1 MAKESQNRSKHFA
14 ALKSKYQATQYQDS
28 SPASLLYLILRK
40 LDLGIELTDLEF
52 NWLQEHELFE
62 TIEIIWLQQ
71 FRMGESKRLE
81 AEFSHLKA
89 KYKVAKNLE
98 SSVGSVLYPILWKL
112 ESENSLTDSEVKLLQ
127 DNNLTQIV
135 TIAQDIKRFAE
146 LKKKY
151 QATKYQDSHP
161 DSRLYRILK
170 KLDTEASLND
180 NEYEW
185 LLNNELF
192 EAIEIFEKQD
202 SATRAK
208 FTQLKSKYQASQH
221 PDTSLSSPLYQILQ
235 KLDADEK
242 LIDSE
247 IDWLESQGLTET
259 IAIAEELERKREY
272 IALKAKYKASQYE
285 DLSSDNYLYAI
296 LKKLDSETHLN
307 EQDINFLR
315 QSQLPETIKIAN
327 DKYAFIL
334 KAKIVSLIVISDSE
348 IDWLKN
354 NEYEDIIILAQHK
367 HFAALKRKYGLVDP
381 LLRLEPFYA
390 IMVKL
395 EKKERLDPKFVFQLM
410 EEGLLSND
418 GKIALA
424 YYKLEAEFYEQEF
437 HRTGHK
443 WNIPTASGY
452 WRKADEPQQ
461 ALKLTN
467 LDLNRVNDSNLKS
480 AILVTRGAAFRDMEN
495 LADAES
501 CAKKAMEYQPDSHQP
516 YTLMGAI
523 CYDRYD
529 YEQGNYWFEQAI
541 QRGAETEDIDAEIKR
556 VIRSTK
562 DEKKRHEAAE
572 YLLRKDAQRYAWA
585 KSYLKKSQDNSK

>member
-1 MAKESQNRSKHFA
+1 MGKESQNRLKHFA

-40 LDLGIELTDLEF
+40 LDLGIELLDLES

-62 TIEIIWLQQ
+62 TLEIIWLEQ

-89 KYKVAKNLE
+89 KYKVANNWE
-98 SSVGSVLYPILWKL
+98 SSVDNFLYPILWKVD
-112 ESENSLTDSEVKLLQ
+112 SENSLNDSEVKLLQ
-127 DNNLTQIV
+127 ENNLTQIV

-146 LKKKY
+146 LKDKY

-192 EAIEIFEKQD
+192 EAIEISEKQD

-208 FTQLKSKYQASQH
+208 VTQLKSKYQASQH
-221 PDTSLSSPLYQILQ
+221 PDTSLSSQLYKILQ
-235 KLDADEK
+235 KFDADEK

-259 IAIAEELERKREY
+259 IALAEDLERKREF
-272 IALKAKYKASQYE
+272 IALKVKYKAGQYE
-285 DLSSDNYLYAI
+285 DLSPDNYLYTI

-315 QSQLPETIKIAN
+315 QSQLPETTEIAN

-334 KAKIVSLIVISDSE
+334 KSKIVSGVIISDSE
-348 IDWLKN
+348 IDWLRN
-354 NEYEDIIILAQHK
+354 NEYEDIIILYQKK

-381 LLRLEPFYA
+381 SLPLEPFYA

-418 GKIALA
+418 REIALA
-424 YYKLEAEFYEQEF
+424 YYRLEAEFYEQELG
-437 HRTGHK
+437 RTGHK
-443 WNIPTASGY
+443 WNIATASGY
-452 WRKADEPQQ
+452 WRKANEPER

-467 LDLNRVNDSNLKS
+467 IDLNRVNDSNLKS
-480 AILVTRGAAFRDMEN
+480 AILVTRGAAFRDSHK
-495 LADAES
+495 LDDAED

-523 CYDRYD
+523 CYDRHD

-541 QRGAETEDIDAEIKR
+541 QRGAEIKDIDAEIKR

-562 DEKKRHEAAE
+562 NEEKQHKAAE
-572 YLLRKDAQRYAWA
+572 YLLKKDSQRYAWA
-585 KSYLKKSQDNSK
+585 KSYL